1 MDNKLAAKTAEALF
15 GHELFPLPRAEEK
28 TYTAT
33 ELGDIFGVT
42 ANKIGRITNDFNLKT
57 REYGEWYRE
66 KSKHSGK
73 EMDAFKY
80 YDTIFARLKEIIP
93 T

>member
-57 REYGEWYRE
+57 KNTVSGTE
-66 KSKHSGK
+66 KSQNTPAKK
-73 EMDAFKY
+73 
-80 YDTIFARLKEIIP
+80 
-93 T
+93 